1 MVPLR
6 TALANSY
13 NAASARLG
21 TELGIDK
28 VLATVKR
35 LGVERELKP
44 FASTLLG
51 ATDMSPFEIA
61 QMYHTIATGGFR
73 TPLKAIR
80 EVTLQDG
87 TPVRRYPL
95 AVEQAFPPEPMYL
108 LAAAMQDVVR
118 EGTGQ
123 GMKTWL
129 PPETAVAG
137 KTGTT
142 DEQRDAWFAGFTGDR
157 VAVVW
162 LGYDDNRAARLSG
175 AASALPVWGE
185 LIASLNP
192 EPLMLPKPEGIENVL
207 IDPQSGLRADF
218 SCSGARELPFAQG
231 SAPAGRAP
239 CASEI
244 GVAVEQVKERAK
256 GFFERLFGR

>member
-1 MVPLR
+1 MKALPTPDWKPANYDKQFHGMVPLR

-21 TELGIDK
+21 TELGVEK
-28 VLATVKR
+28 VLANVR
-35 LGVERELKP
+35 PLGVERELKP
-44 FASTLLG
+44 YAATLLG
-51 ATDMSPFEIA
+51 ATDLSPFEVA

-108 LAAAMQDVVR
+108 LTAAMQDVVR
-118 EGTGQ
+118 EGTGR
-123 GMKTWL
+123 GLERFL
-129 PPETAVAG
+129 PMELGVAG

-157 VAVVW
+157 LGIVW

-175 AASALPVWGE
+175 SAAALPIWGD
-185 LIASLNP
+185 
-192 EPLMLPKPEGIENVL
+192 LMAALAPGP
-207 IDPQSGLRADF
+207 A
-218 SCSGARELPFAQG
+218 AG
-231 SAPAGRAP
+231 SAPSAR
-239 CASEI
+239 
-244 GVAVEQVKERAK
+244 
-256 GFFERLFGR
+256 